1 MSKDTIKQLDTRQQ
15 CREKLPIF
23 FGSRD
28 NYMHGVKEVIAN
40 AIDEISNNFDSG
52 KVEVTLHD
60 DLKTVTVKDTGRGI
74 PIDSKTGDKPN
85 YVLLFE
91 TLFAGT
97 NYDNNE
103 NGKITV
109 GTNGCGTC
117 VLNHTSEYFKVV
129 SARNGKVYEV
139 LYTNGGSFQSFK
151 EIGKSKETYSIF
163 EFRLD
168 NEVYIK
174 TTYNPE
180 ELKNICK
187 YNAAVNNKVT
197 IEFNY
202 NNELTS
208 FHYDSI
214 NDYFEE
220 ISSSNTCKIIN
231 SVEKEYV
238 DTLEINSPDGLNQ
251 AQTERNIISLVL
263 TTSSEPVQ
271 QTFLNSN
278 YLPNNGTI
286 YDGVIDGVRKATNNY
301 CKDNKLIDKK
311 IGAISKEDVE
321 ESISFVCS
329 ILSTNVEYENQIKLS
344 TKKKLYKKIAQNYT
358 EEVLTI
364 MNIEQPKEFEKLVKH
379 ILEVQKFNNKA
390 QANKKALK
398 KKLSEKIDG
407 ISNRVEGLVD
417 CKKHGQ
423 DSELFIAEGK
433 SALGSIVLARNP
445 LYQAA
450 IPIRGKILN
459 CLKADYDTIFKN
471 DIILDIVKALG
482 CGIETD
488 RKNKDLGTF
497 DINNIR
503 YGRIFLATDMDSDGY
518 NIQCLLLTMFYRLMP
533 SLIHEGRIYLVKTPL
548 YEVKMKNDEV
558 IYWFSETEKEEAL
571 KQNNLEIKNIARAK
585 GLGELDATVMSQ
597 TGVHPDTRNVVQ
609 VTVDDVK
616 KMQESFRIWMDNDV
630 TERKEIIEKELYKYE
645 LID

>member
-28 NYMHGVKEVIAN
+28 NFIHGAKEVIAN
-40 AIDEISNNFDSG
+40 AIDEITNNFSSG
-52 KVEVTLHD
+52 EIEVRLFED
-60 DLKTVTVKDTGRGI
+60 NRTVQVKDTGRGV
-74 PIDSKTGDKPN
+74 PIDGKTGDKPN

-103 NGKITV
+103 NNKIAV

-117 VLNHTSEYFKVV
+117 VLNHTSKLFKVT
-129 SARNGKVYEV
+129 SSRNGVIHEVCYEDGGRFKGFSKVGECD
-139 LYTNGGSFQSFK
+139 QS
-151 EIGKSKETYSIF
+151 YSIF

-168 NEVYIK
+168 EEVY
-174 TTYNPE
+174 TNVVYNPA
-180 ELKNICK
+180 ELREICK
-187 YNAAVNNKVT
+187 YNSAVNNKVT
-197 IEFNY
+197 ITFLYGDEENR
-202 NNELTS
+202 

-214 NDYFEE
+214 EEYFDE
-220 ISSSNTCKIIN
+220 ITSSLTAKKVLGN
-231 SVEKEYV
+231 EKEFNDV
-238 DTLEINSPDGLNQ
+238 VEVHEGV
-251 AQTERNIISLVL
+251 AVAERNIVSLVL
-263 TTSSEPVQ
+263 STSGEPVQ

-278 YLPNNGTI
+278 YLPNNGSI
-286 YDGVIDGVRKATNNY
+286 YDGVVAGARLAVNKY
-301 CKDNKLIDKK
+301 CKDNKLLDKK
-311 IGAISKEDVE
+311 IGAITKEDIE

-329 ILSTNVEYENQIKLS
+329 VLSTNVEYENQIKLS
-344 TKKKLYKKIAQNYT
+344 TQKKLYKTVAQEYVK
-358 EEVLTI
+358 ELLEV
-364 MNIEQPKEFEKLVKH
+364 MMIEQPKEFEKIVKH
-379 ILEVQKFNNKA
+379 ILEVQKFNSKA

-398 KKLSEKIDG
+398 KKLSEKIDN

-417 CKKHGQ
+417 CKLQGQ
-423 DSELFIAEGK
+423 DSELFIAEGR

-445 LYQAA
+445 RNQAA

-471 DIILDIVKALG
+471 EIISDLVKTLG

-488 RKNKDLGTF
+488 KKNKELGTF
-497 DINNIR
+497 DINNLR
-503 YGRIFLATDMDSDGY
+503 YGKVLLATDMDSDGY

-533 SLIHEGRIYLVKTPL
+533 TLIYEGRIYLVKTPL
-548 YEVKMKNDEV
+548 YEVKMKNGDV
-558 IYWFSETEKEEAL
+558 IYWFSETEKEEAMARG
-571 KQNNLEIKNIARAK
+571 LEIKSIARAK
-585 GLGELDATVMSQ
+585 GLGELDAEVMSQ

-616 KMQESFRIWMDNDV
+616 EMQEAFRIWMDTEV
-630 TERKEIIEKELYKYE
+630 TDRKKIVETELHKYE